1 MLLELHILIVS
12 LIHNELIHENMLLKY
27 EWLLLVFILILSI
40 MLIIT
45 IIIGHKIENKII
57 GVLDRLYPNTK
68 YP

>member
-27 EWLLLVFILILSI
+27 ECLLLVFILILSI